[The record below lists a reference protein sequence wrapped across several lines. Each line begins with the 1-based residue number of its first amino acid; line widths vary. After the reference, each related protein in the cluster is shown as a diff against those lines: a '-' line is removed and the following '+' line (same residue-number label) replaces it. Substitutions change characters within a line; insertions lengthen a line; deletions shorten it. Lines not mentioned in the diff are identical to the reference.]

1 MLCWHSNATR
11 APIANPPNS
20 AQLGRI
26 PYHSPKLHLGPY
38 SSVGMW
44 PRTDTHTHKQTRVT
58 TIHFTSSTTHAKCD
72 KEKTCFVDKD
82 NKFHEYYRKENGNVC
97 FRCTVKT
104 CKARIE
110 TNDVIVVA
118 EYGDHDHS
126 DKVSSAAA
134 VALRVS
140 CERRAALD
148 IALP

>member
-1 MLCWHSNATR
+1 MTAPKSCYISATAIVIENR
-11 APIANPPNS
+11 NN
-20 AQLGRI
+20 G
-26 PYHSPKLHLGPY
+26 
-38 SSVGMW
+38 
-44 PRTDTHTHKQTRVT
+44 
-58 TIHFTSSTTHAKCD
+58 
-72 KEKTCFVDKD
+72 CFVDKN
-82 NKFHEYYRKENGNVC
+82 NKFHEYYRKKNGNVC